1 MAIEVQLADPPVA
14 WELTTPEDILDSSVD
29 LADRGWRGE
38 IAFCHQIVGG
48 LPNGLLEWSLE
59 LNPESG
65 IGQPVKAGI
74 GDFLL
79 LSGGVLRSLSAAEFA
94 AVTA

>member
-14 WELTTPEDILDSSVD
+14 WELPGPAELLDAAED
-29 LADRGWRGE
+29 LAARGWRGE
-38 IAFCHQIVGG
+38 LSFCHSVVGG
-48 LPNGLLEWSLE
+48 VPSGALEWSLE